1 MAFTLQVI
9 AGAAFIVLSGS
20 LSAATWYTW
29 LVELWKELS
38 QIALGATAVSFIVID
53 GGAGIMVLTQKFR
66 EELRNQGRE
75 EGREEGLEVG
85 QAMGLEKGIE
95 VGREEERKAWVEWNE
110 RRVQAMKEGWDFN
123 EPPPNGK

>member
-1 MAFTLQVI
+1 
-9 AGAAFIVLSGS
+9 
-20 LSAATWYTW
+20 
-29 LVELWKELS
+29 
-38 QIALGATAVSFIVID
+38 
-53 GGAGIMVLTQKFR
+53 MVLTQRFR

-110 RRVQAMKEGWDFN
+110 RRVQAIESGREFS